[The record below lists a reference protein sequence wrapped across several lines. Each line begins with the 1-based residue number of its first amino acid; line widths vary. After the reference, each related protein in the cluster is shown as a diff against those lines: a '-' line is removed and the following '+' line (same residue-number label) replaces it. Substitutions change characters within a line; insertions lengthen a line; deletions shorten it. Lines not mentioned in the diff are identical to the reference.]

1 MSTYGKVIELLDSD
15 DLTAQQLHSIARYAV
30 DASRR
35 IGRVDVSE
43 IGVGSDVQ
51 FTNPKTGSTYKGRLI
66 KINRTKAQVKV
77 DGTVWNVP
85 FSFLKVA

>member
-35 IGRVDVSE
+35 IGRVDVNE

>member
-1 MSTYGKVIELLDSD
+1 MSTYGKIIELLDSD

-30 DASRR
+30 DMSRR
-35 IGRVDVSE
+35 TGRVNVSQ

>member
-1 MSTYGKVIELLDSD
+1 MSTYSKVIELLDSD

-30 DASRR
+30 DVSRR
-35 IGRVDVSE
+35 TGRVNVSQ

-77 DGTVWNVP
+77 DGTIWNVP

>member
-1 MSTYGKVIELLDSD
+1 MSTYSKVIELLGSE
-15 DLTAQQLHSIARYAV
+15 DLNPQDYQNIARYAI
-30 DASRR
+30 DMGRR
-35 IGRVDVSE
+35 TGRVNVSQ
-43 IGVGSDVQ
+43 IGVGSDVR